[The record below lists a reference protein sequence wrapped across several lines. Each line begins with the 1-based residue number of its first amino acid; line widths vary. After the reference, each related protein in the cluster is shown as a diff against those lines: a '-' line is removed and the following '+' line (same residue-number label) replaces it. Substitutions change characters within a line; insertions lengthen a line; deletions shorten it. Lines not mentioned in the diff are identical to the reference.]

1 MKRLLTAAL
10 LTAMAVAVTA
20 CGSTRTERMVTGAGI
35 GALAGVGVGAL
46 LGPVGMGTGALVGGA
61 AGAGV
66 GYGGGL

>member
-10 LTAMAVAVTA
+10 LTAMASAVTA
-20 CGSTRTERMVTGAGI
+20 CGSTRTERVLTGAGI